1 MQRDCVIFTFVIL
14 LYSSSLDVEKYFAA
28 EKEFMDIIT
37 SKISQELMYCNLY
50 IFYAIY
56 RSKQQ
61 SFNLS
66 SEYDNLSQICD
77 CLIVVSEV

>member
-1 MQRDCVIFTFVIL
+1 M
-14 LYSSSLDVEKYFAA
+14 YSSSLDVEKYFAA

-37 SKISQELMYCNLY
+37 NKIVQELMYYNLCIY
-50 IFYAIY
+50 SVIY

-61 SFNLS
+61 SFNIS

-77 CLIVVSEV
+77 CLVVVSEV